1 VVDGD
6 REEKFAWGFQKEG
19 MPLQELAL
27 VEP

>member
-6 REEKFAWGFQKEG
+6 GEEKFAWGFQEEC
-19 MPLQELAL
+19 MPFEELAL